1 MMEVSIFPK
10 HEELLKKVVEVRLH
24 TDHKDRKLEIAFTEM
39 QKRMAGKLALP
50 IYILVHP
57 DQPETPLAKFEGAD
71 PPSGVKFAKW
81 LADGIE
87 KGSKP

>member
-1 MMEVSIFPK
+1 MEVSVLPK
-10 HEELLKKVVEVRLH
+10 HEKLLKKVIEVRLH
-24 TDHKDRKLEIAFTEM
+24 TDHKDEKLGTAFTEM
-39 QKRMAGKLALP
+39 QKRMTGKLALP
-50 IYILVHP
+50 IYVLVHP